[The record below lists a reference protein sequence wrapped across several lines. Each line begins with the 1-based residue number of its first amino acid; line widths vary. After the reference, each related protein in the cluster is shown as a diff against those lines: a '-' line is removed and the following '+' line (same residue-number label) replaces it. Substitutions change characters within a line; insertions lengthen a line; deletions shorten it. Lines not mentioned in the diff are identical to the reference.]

1 MLGGRHRPENSRFLP
16 IIISQVI
23 LTISK
28 GYLDSEVKLD
38 VKAIG
43 RISVDENT
51 QNTQTYCRK
60 SDQDEDEIISG
71 KTFQEIR
78 KP

>member
-1 MLGGRHRPENSRFLP
+1 M
-16 IIISQVI
+16 
-23 LTISK
+23 
-28 GYLDSEVKLD
+28 KLD

>member
-1 MLGGRHRPENSRFLP
+1 MTHL
-16 IIISQVI
+16 I
-23 LTISK
+23 LTISE

-43 RISVDENT
+43 RISEEGDT

-60 SDQDEDEIISG
+60 SGQDEDEIIRR
-71 KTFQEIR
+71 KTFQEKRQPCHGNTSIL
-78 KP
+78 